1 MLVNKIP
8 KYEKVQKRRLKK
20 TNIGRYWAVTE
31 HRVHASKRKS
41 IQIHWQV
48 LKLRQWSPMGK
59 KKGVE
64 KKSDGVVPEYASD
77 DERLYGRLDKPDPE
91 SREYIYDDVDE
102 FHASREKVLL
112 EKGFKDEDMGPMS
125 DESEESDDEEIRE
138 LKAQLRR
145 VKHLQHKADLGS
157 DMEDESEEEDEEEGL
172 PDNKAWGSRRS
183 KYYGDDDIDLKGLEE
198 DDGEAAME
206 EREAL
211 KLQRQMAAQL
221 DEADLGLDL
230 FTTSPGPQ
238 PTAKEVHG
246 KGVKITKDLSKL
258 SRKEKLKLL
267 KKESPELLTLIDDF
281 KTKMTELQER
291 WLPLKD
297 LIAGQKFEGKAAD
310 YVHTKFKLLINYC
323 MNILFYLMLKAKQ
336 APIHNHPVI
345 KRLLQY
351 RNIMQQLAPLDS
363 QMEDEVNDIVGRL
376 AAGEEVTLTPAPIQ
390 TPTGTIVRRKR
401 SKASKGVE
409 KKRKISE
416 LVSDSDGAESD
427 DLYEDVG
434 VQKTKIKMMKAGRPD
449 HEGQEEGE
457 EEDVEGMLAGVGDE
471 GEEEDGLDA
480 HKKKELRNP
489 RVKHR
494 MKFRKANIRR
504 KGQFREPR
512 TETYK
517 YGGEISGIRAAVKRG
532 IKLK

>member
-1 MLVNKIP
+1 MP
-8 KYEKVQKRRLKK
+8 
-20 TNIGRYWAVTE
+20 
-31 HRVHASKRKS
+31 RK
-41 IQIHWQV
+41 
-48 LKLRQWSPMGK
+48 GK

-125 DESEESDDEEIRE
+125 DEEGVMDLESEESDDEEIRE

-434 VQKTKIKMMKAGRPD
+434 VQKTKIKKAVGDQYETKDERAALEYYQMMKAGRPD

-471 GEEEDGLDA
+471 GEEEDGLDGKRAINYQIEKNKGLTA